1 MTHAV
6 TPVPGDR
13 ALSRAGVGSGMRC
26 GYVREVTVVESS
38 PADRDFAGVTV
49 LVGAQEGRYP
59 SGNSL
64 LLRGADQTVLVDPSL
79 DVSARGGAPAPVDR
93 VVLSHAHEDHVAGL
107 HRFPDAEVLVHSGDL
122 EAVRDLDRLLD
133 SYGLDPDVAD
143 RFRGQLVEEFH
154 VTGRADAQPLADGE
168 RLDLGGG
175 RSATVVHLP
184 GHTPGHSGLLVEP
197 DGFFY
202 VADVDLSAF
211 GPYYGDAV
219 SSLLDTERSLARCR
233 EVDARWYAT
242 FHHKGVIEGRSGF
255 LTALDAYTEVIR
267 RREGAL
273 LEFLGE
279 PRSLHDVVT
288 RRFVYRR
295 HVDLPF
301 ADSVERHTAQRHLE
315 RLVADGRVAEVEPG
329 RYQAVR

>member
-1 MTHAV
+1 M
-6 TPVPGDR
+6 
-13 ALSRAGVGSGMRC
+13 
-26 GYVREVTVVESS
+26 
-38 PADRDFAGVTV
+38 TV
-49 LVGAQEGRYP
+49 LVGAQSGRYP

-64 LLRGADQTVLVDPSL
+64 LLRGEDQTVLVDPSL
-79 DVSARGGAPAPVDR
+79 DVSVRGGAPEPVDR

-122 EAVRDLDRLLD
+122 DAVRDLDLLLA
-133 SYGLDPDVAD
+133 SYGLDPGVAE

-154 VTGRADAQPLADGE
+154 VTGRPDARPLADGD

-175 RSATVVHLP
+175 RSVTVVHLP

-202 VADVDLSAF
+202 VADVDLTAF

-219 SSLLDTERSLARCR
+219 SSLVETERSLDRCR

-242 FHHKGVIEGRSGF
+242 FHHKGVLDGRPAF
-255 LTALDAYTEVIR
+255 LAALDAYADVIR
-267 RREGAL
+267 RRDAAL
-273 LEFLGE
+273 QEFLAE
-279 PRSLHDVVT
+279 PRSLADVVDH
-288 RRFVYRR
+288 RFVYRR

-301 ADSVERHTAQRHLE
+301 ADSVERHTARRHLD
-315 RLVADGRVAEVEPG
+315 RMLTDGRVTEVEPG
-329 RYQAVR
+329 RYRAAV